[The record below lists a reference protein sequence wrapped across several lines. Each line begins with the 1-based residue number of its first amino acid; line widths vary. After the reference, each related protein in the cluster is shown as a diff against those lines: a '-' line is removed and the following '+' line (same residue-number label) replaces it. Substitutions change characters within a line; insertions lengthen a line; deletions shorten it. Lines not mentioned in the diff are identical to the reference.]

1 MFFTNAIF
9 LTDKKLLYLL
19 QSSSVDDAKVSE
31 EGQVSELRAVTF
43 DDQCTSNLSHWL
55 KHWELFNA
63 SNWCTVW
70 ITEYQNITTV
80 EMLLK

>member
-31 EGQVSELRAVTF
+31 EGQVSELRAVAF
-43 DDQCTSNLSHWL
+43 NDQCTSNLSH
-55 KHWELFNA
+55 
-63 SNWCTVW
+63 
-70 ITEYQNITTV
+70 
-80 EMLLK
+80 